1 MTTNATP
8 QRALRGHAPT
18 RPNPRAAVSG
28 EHHARLA
35 SRLTQRDRWLAHML
49 WEHKVL
55 TTHQIVELA
64 WSAAARRT
72 ANERLRKLY
81 QWRVLDRFQPFVTT
95 GSAPMHYVLDIA
107 GATALAYEHGLDPA
121 ELGYRHDAAIGIAHS
136 LRLAHTIGCNG
147 FFTSLSNASRTDVD
161 TGLLTTWWSEARCRR
176 LWGDIVRPDGYGR
189 WAEHGTEIEFFVE
202 FDFGTETLR
211 ILAAKLHDYH
221 RLAVSTGIITPLLLW
236 LPTAHREANV
246 RRALADAHAT
256 LPRPELVPLA
266 TSSPQQPATSDDP
279 AADRWLPL
287 PASVSSS
294 RRVRLAEFASK
305 WPRRT
310 PAADLVHRLTTAVP
324 NSTRSRLDSPSPTP
338 PDGQTR
344 QQWGA
349 A

>member
-1 MTTNATP
+1 MITNATP
-8 QRALRGHAPT
+8 QRALRGHTPT

-28 EHHARLA
+28 EHHAGLV
-35 SRLTQRDRWLAHML
+35 SRLTHRDRWLAHML

-55 TTHQIVELA
+55 TTHHVVELA

-72 ANERLRKLY
+72 ANQRLRKLY
-81 QWRVLDRFQPFVTT
+81 EWRVIDRFQPFVTT

-107 GATALAYEHGLDPA
+107 GAAVLAYENGLDPK

-136 LRLAHTIGCNG
+136 LRLAHTVGCNG
-147 FFTSLSNASRTDVD
+147 FFTGLSNASRTNPN
-161 TGLLTTWWSEARCRR
+161 TGLLTTWWSETRCARH
-176 LWGDIVRPDGYGR
+176 WGDIVRPDGYGR
-189 WAEHGTEIEFFVE
+189 WAEHGMEVEFFVE
-202 FDFGTETLR
+202 FDFGTEAHR

-221 RLAVSTGIITPLLLW
+221 RLAVNTGIITPLLLW
-236 LPTAHREANV
+236 LPTAQREANA
-246 RRALADAHAT
+246 RRTLADAHAA
-256 LPRPELVPLA
+256 LPRPELVPMA

-287 PASVSSS
+287 SATVGSS
-294 RRVRLAEFASK
+294 RRVRLAEFAGR
-305 WPRRT
+305 WPRQT

-324 NSTRSRLDSPSPTP
+324 SATRSRLDSPSPTP